1 MSELFHSL
9 LKTCERA
16 IQRKRILPS
25 ASFEYEPYI
34 QTNRIHELVS
44 HPAFPTI
51 RNHALCYAAAH
62 SDVGAVK
69 TFLAHGADF
78 STGDALYVAA
88 SAGNMPVVRFLV
100 ETAGFHVCEHHISAT
115 LQEEHSDVESYL
127 IEKSNRS

>member
-1 MSELFHSL
+1 MTELFHSL

-62 SDVGAVK
+62 GDVDAVK

-78 STGDALYVAA
+78 STGDALYSAA
-88 SAGNMPVVRFLV
+88 RSGNMPVVRYLV
-100 ETAGFHVCEHHISAT
+100 ETAGFRVNERHIHAT
-115 LQEEHSDVESYL
+115 LEDDHSEIEMYL
-127 IEKSNRS
+127 SEKH

>member
-1 MSELFHSL
+1 MSDSFQTL

-25 ASFEYEPYI
+25 ASFDYMSYI

-44 HPAFPTI
+44 HSEFPNV

-62 SDVGAVK
+62 SDVDAVK
-69 TFLAHGADF
+69 TFLAHGSDF
-78 STGDALYVAA
+78 STGDALYASA
-88 SAGNMPVVRFLV
+88 SAGNMAVVRFLV
-100 ETAGFHVCEHHISAT
+100 ETAGLPVHEHHISAT